1 MHQLQGVTLLQP
13 QCQLLGGVDGDP
25 CLAHLALLL
34 QCRQRLEQGRAGI
47 LAAVQQQAIQ
57 PGAPQP
63 LQAAGHRGGDLCGLD
78 ARCQLGD
85 ELKVVGAVHPEPRL
99 CLAIGLGRVQGIHA
113 QLACQGQ
120 YGVEFVIRYLARAIA
135 DAIGEPE
142 LHSPQG

>member
-1 MHQLQGVTLLQP
+1 M
-13 QCQLLGGVDGDP
+13 
-25 CLAHLALLL
+25 L

-57 PGAPQP
+57 PGAPQL

-78 ARCQLGD
+78 ARCQLVD
-85 ELKVVGAVHPEPRL
+85 QLKIGGVTAAESGL
-99 CLAIGLGRVQGIHA
+99 GIAIGLGRVQGIHA